1 MYIAEGFCFIVE
13 ELNPL
18 TWKEQHLE
26 IPSSTF
32 ENSAIQIDFSAMMI
46 FRSNKN

>member
-1 MYIAEGFCFIVE
+1 MYIAEGVCFIVE

-18 TWKEQHLE
+18 TRKEQHLE

-32 ENSAIQIDFSAMMI
+32 KNPAIQIDFSAMMI
-46 FRSNKN
+46 FRNEKN